1 MCLPLLCLILCARL
15 VVSPQEA
22 ALWTARETS
31 LPATRRT
38 SRSPPP
44 EGHCF
49 ISLHMLSAIAH
60 VYSQLFFC
68 ARDVRG
74 TESETEDGETDR
86 SQVSVRQKG
95 GEERGQVSIGEQTR
109 CARGLAHPGE
119 RGDSRCTR
127 RFSQADSCVTGPS
140 HYIHSV
146 YSRCCS
152 DTVCWCVWTGGR
164 ECVHLVV

>member
-1 MCLPLLCLILCARL
+1 MLRRCLLCLPLLCLILCARL

-95 GEERGQVSIGEQTR
+95 GG
-109 CARGLAHPGE
+109 GE
-119 RGDSRCTR
+119 RTSEHRRTDEVCTR
-127 RFSQADSCVTGPS
+127 SRTSWGAGRLPLHSQVLAG
-140 HYIHSV
+140 
-146 YSRCCS
+146 
-152 DTVCWCVWTGGR
+152 
-164 ECVHLVV
+164 